1 MNTLLTPTAAR
12 SFAFWRSCSGRGF
25 FDSVANFLRGNKRVV
40 LEEFKNN

>member
-25 FDSVANFLRGNKRVV
+25 FDSVANVLRGDKRTV
-40 LEEFKNN
+40 LGEFENN